1 MHVVTSK
8 TRIYAFAA
16 AVWAA
21 FYLVVYV
28 IIVSREDNG
37 VAWWYVGLVF
47 AALALTAA
55 AGIEGATSRAS
66 KALLF
71 ALIVLVFAAL
81 MAVLSIGVLLL
92 PSIIATAIATGSVGR
107 EPAAR

>member
-1 MHVVTSK
+1 MPSK

-21 FYLVVYV
+21 LYLGAYLV
-28 IIVSREDNG
+28 IVSRDGNG
-37 VAWWYVGLVF
+37 TAWWYVTLVF
-47 AALALTAA
+47 SAVALTVG

-66 KALLF
+66 KALLA
-71 ALIVLVFAAL
+71 ALIVLVFSAL
-81 MAVLSIGVLLL
+81 MAVLTIGLLL
-92 PSIIATAIATGSVGR
+92 VPSIIATAIAAGAVGR

>member
-1 MHVVTSK
+1 VTSK

-21 FYLVVYV
+21 LYLGAYFA
-28 IIVSREDNG
+28 IVSDQGNS
-37 VAWWYVGLVF
+37 VAWWYVALVF
-47 AALALTAA
+47 SAVALTVA

-66 KALLF
+66 KALLA
-71 ALIVLVFAAL
+71 ALVVFVFSTL
-81 MAVLSIGVLLL
+81 MAVLTIGALLV
-92 PSIIATAIATGSVGR
+92 PSIIATAIAAGAVGR